1 MAEQAGLI
9 DALSHRVIRA
19 ALRQSRAW
27 RRSGLDV
34 PVAVNLSVR
43 NLLDV
48 KLPDTIAKLL
58 REHDLPARLLSIEIT
73 ESTLM
78 SNPARSLAVLERLRI
93 MGITIAID
101 DFGTGQSS
109 MSYLKRLPVSE
120 LKIDRSF
127 VRDVAH
133 DASDRV
139 IVRAMVDLAHSL
151 GLRVVAEGVEDT
163 ITQRLLTEMGC
174 DVAQGFLFSKPLRGP
189 ELTHW
194 QHERLPTL
202 AA

>member
-1 MAEQAGLI
+1 
-9 DALSHRVIRA
+9 
-19 ALRQSRAW
+19 LRQCRAW
-27 RRSGLDV
+27 RRSGMDV

-48 KLPDTIAKLL
+48 KLPDTIAALL
-58 REHDLPARLLSIEIT
+58 KEHDLPASLLSVEIT

-78 SNPARSLAVLERLRI
+78 GDPARSLAVLERLRV

-127 VRDVAH
+127 VRDVSH

-163 ITQRLLTEMGC
+163 ITQRLLGEMGC

-194 QHERLPTL
+194 QHERLPAL